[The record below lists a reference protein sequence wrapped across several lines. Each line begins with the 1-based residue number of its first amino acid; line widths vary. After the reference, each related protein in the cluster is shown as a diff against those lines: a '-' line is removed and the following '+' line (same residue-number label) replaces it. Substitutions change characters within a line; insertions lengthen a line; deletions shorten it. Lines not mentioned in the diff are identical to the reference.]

1 MASNIKS
8 LALSDDGNAVRIT
21 LDSGHVDI
29 VSSEI
34 GSLVMLLSQAEQL
47 RIQKTQQNSNL
58 KVSHAVTWWELGK
71 VPDHTDLILS
81 LCNRGGLEMSFRM
94 NRTDSIGLLEALCV
108 ALGLAIP
115 EPTQDRH

>member
-1 MASNIKS
+1 MPSSIKS
-8 LALSDDGNAVRIT
+8 LALSEDGNAVRIT
-21 LDSGHVDI
+21 LDSGNVDI

-47 RIQKTQQNSNL
+47 RIQKTQQNTNW
-58 KVSHAVTWWELGK
+58 KVTHAITQWELGT
-71 VPDHTDLILS
+71 PNHTDLILS

-94 NRTDSIGLLEALCV
+94 NRTDSIGILEALCV

-115 EPTQDRH
+115 DTTQDRH